1 MPVAAIYDVHG
12 NLPALEAVLA
22 EVEASGAGIVICAGD
37 AVAGPFPR
45 EVVARLR
52 DLGDRIRFVRGNADR
67 NVVDA
72 ASGHDADA
80 QARWCGAQLASDDL
94 DFLARLPLT
103 ESVAVDQ
110 LGTVLFCHATPR
122 SDEEIV
128 TRITP
133 ESRMA
138 DALAEVEADLV
149 VCGHVHVRYDRA
161 VAGKRVVN
169 PGSVGL
175 PYEAEPGAYWAL
187 LGPGVSLRRAEY
199 DVGAAMDAILATGFP
214 AAEEMFVETL
224 LTPPPPDEVTEHFER
239 IARERR

>member
-1 MPVAAIYDVHG
+1 LRVRTVAAVYDVHG
-12 NLPALEAVLA
+12 NLPALDAVLA
-22 EVEASGAGIVICAGD
+22 EIAKIEPGLVVVGGD
-37 AVAGPFPR
+37 VALGPMPR
-45 EVVARLR
+45 ETLERLLALGR
-52 DLGDRIRFVRGNADR
+52 DVRFVRGNADR
-67 NVVDA
+67 EA
-72 ASGHDADA
+72 AEGVGEP
-80 QARWCGAQLASDDL
+80 GAWVAALLSAEQHG
-94 DFLARLPLT
+94 FLAGLPLT
-103 ESVAVDQ
+103 EHVEVEG
-110 LGTVLFCHATPR
+110 LGRVVFCHATPR

-128 TRITP
+128 TRVTP

-138 DALAEVEADLV
+138 EALAGVEAEVV

-187 LGPGVSLRRAEY
+187 LGSAVSFRRVEY
-199 DVGAAMDAILATGFP
+199 DVAAAVEAIRATGFP